1 MRAFRARLAF
11 VGLVATTAATPGC
24 AGPADTAPPAANPS
38 PALPPPPGPD
48 PFAALM
54 ASEPAAIEQVRALLL
69 ALPCPLPGL
78 PPEIARLVDCSLL
91 RIPLTVPWV
100 PQPPVNPLGLGSY
113 VDHRQMGLIGLVR
126 DQGQVGSCQSQAAA
140 AILDTAARRAGRPQ
154 LFGSAMHLYVNYQD
168 QTFATYNQKLERNVT
183 ADAVWP
189 YVGPKAC
196 AFEDDPD
203 RPYCAAYYHT
213 DGRSGFSIPAA
224 LSERAVAEQ
233 EPAFQITQIE
243 LIDVARDLNAIAS
256 IVASGEPL
264 LVGVHMAQ
272 NWTDSS
278 FQGSVLPPPV
288 GVGGPHS
295 LVFRGYRYG
304 PYGREWLLQNSWGTS
319 WGDGG
324 FVWMQEQMLLATQLF
339 AMRLHVRVVG

>member
-1 MRAFRARLAF
+1 M
-11 VGLVATTAATPGC
+11 
-24 AGPADTAPPAANPS
+24 
-38 PALPPPPGPD
+38 GPD

-54 ASEPAAIEQVRALLL
+54 ASAAPAIEQVRALLL
-69 ALPCPLPGL
+69 SLPCPLPGL

-91 RIPLTVPWV
+91 RIPLSVPWV
-100 PQPPVNPLGLGSY
+100 PQPPVDPTSLGSY

-168 QTFATYNQKLERNVT
+168 QTLATYNQKLERNVT

-189 YVGPKAC
+189 YLGPKAC
-196 AFEDDPD
+196 AFEDDAD
-203 RPYCAAYYHT
+203 RPYCASYYHT
-213 DGRSGFSIPAA
+213 DGRSGFSIPTA
-224 LSERAVAEQ
+224 LSERAFAEQ
-233 EPAFQITQIE
+233 EPAFQVTQIE
-243 LIDVARDLNAIAS
+243 LIDVARDLNAIAAM
-256 IVASGEPL
+256 VASGEPL

-272 NWTDSS
+272 NWTDSD
-278 FQGSVLPPPV
+278 FRGSVLPPPV

-324 FVWMQEQMLLATQLF
+324 FVWMPEQMLMATQLF
-339 AMRLHVRVVG
+339 AMRLHVRVIG